1 MNVHRLLRTVES
13 FDAVDGPADTVAES
27 VERALTSSGIGPLI
41 RGSWLGHPVHPLL
54 VMLPLGSWLS
64 SVVFDVGFGDR
75 TTARRL
81 LAIGLAATP
90 PTVLT
95 GLADFASL
103 RREQRRVG
111 AVHAVVN
118 TAGVGFIA
126 LAYRAHRRD
135 RTRRATTYSLL
146 GLGLLGVGGA
156 LGGHLSYAQ
165 GGGVHRW
172 QAAGPAELRDYI
184 RPRGLTAA

>member
-1 MNVHRLLRTVES
+1 MDR
-13 FDAVDGPADTVAES
+13 PAHTVATS
-27 VERALTSSGIGPLI
+27 VDRVLAETRIGPVV
-41 RGSWLGHPVHPLL
+41 RGAWLGHPIHPLL
-54 VMLPLGSWLS
+54 VMLPLGSWIS
-64 SVVFDVGFGDR
+64 SAVFDLGFKDR
-75 TTARRL
+75 ITARRL

-111 AVHAVVN
+111 AVHAAVN
-118 TAGVGFIA
+118 VAGVAFIA
-126 LAYRAHRRD
+126 LAYRAHRRN
-135 RTRRATTYSLL
+135 RARRATSYSLL

-172 QAAGPAELRDYI
+172 QSAGPAELRDYV
-184 RPRGLTAA
+184 RPRVRPPAQLSA